1 MAHKHESTELLERP
15 PTTLRPAF
23 TRLAAYY
30 GAIALLFAIAMWLMD
45 GLPAD
50 LWRRIGRLAPGW
62 LEAGLHMIAS
72 VVLVFP
78 LVFVY
83 LRTRTR
89 AKFDHSL
96 LQTVVVLPLAVS
108 AVLLLVRNS
117 LAHAFSLAGVVAAI
131 RFRNNLKE
139 SRDAVYIF
147 TAIAIGFAAG
157 IGQLGVAVIVS
168 MLFCILELVLWRLD
182 LIEEYTASLRRLL
195 TADGAAAQQPAHG
208 GGWLGAAIRHF
219 WATEAAA
226 GRMVVAAPAESKGS
240 SDASGAR
247 PRPLRRSE

>member
-1 MAHKHESTELLERP
+1 L
-15 PTTLRPAF
+15 PAGLAPAL
-23 TRLAAYY
+23 TRLVAYY
-30 GAIALLFAIAMWLMD
+30 STLAALFAIVMWLTD
-45 GLPAD
+45 GFSLP
-50 LWRRIGRLAPGW
+50 RW
-62 LEAGLHMIAS
+62 LDAGLHMVAAAA
-72 VVLVFP
+72 LVFP
-78 LVFVY
+78 LAFVY
-83 LRTRTR
+83 VRTRTR

-96 LQTVVVLPLAVS
+96 LQTVIVLPLAVS

-157 IGQLGVAVIVS
+157 IGQLGVAVILS

-195 TADGAAAQQPAHG
+195 TADGAAAQQPVHG

-226 GRMVVAAPAESKGS
+226 GR
-240 SDASGAR
+240 
-247 PRPLRRSE
+247 